1 MEDKWIKLDN
11 AANLFPAAAERSDT
25 KVFRF
30 SCELSE
36 TVDCEILEAAVAEA
50 SEVFDVFNYVLKKGL
65 FWYYFEKS
73 ELKPIVR
80 EEYKPV
86 CAQLYNPE
94 KKELL
99 YEVTYYK
106 NRINLEMFHALS
118 DGTGALKF
126 LECIVNKYLSKAHE
140 IPEPELDYDAS
151 NHEKE
156 DDSFYRYYEDNK
168 NAPKAKKVKRKKAY
182 KFKSG
187 RLPDDRI
194 SVITGH
200 IDLQGALN
208 EAHKRNTT
216 LTGYLASNLLCAI
229 AETMPRRLKGL
240 PVVLSIP
247 VNLRKY
253 FPSSSARNFFAMV
266 NIGYNFKKNPSDIQ
280 SVIESITAKLK
291 KSLSEENLEE
301 IIAKY
306 SSMENNIFVRIAPL
320 WLKNFC
326 IKVVHKRGASEIS
339 GILSNIGKTS
349 LPTEI
354 SPYVKAVDIFS
365 STKNLQ
371 ICAVSY
377 QNVLSI
383 SFTSPFY
390 DCDIQK
396 NFFRKLTDNGIKV
409 EITSNAD
416 TF

>member
-73 ELKPIVR
+73 DLKPVVR

-99 YEVTYYK
+99 YEITYYK

-126 LECIVNKYLSKAHE
+126 LECIVNKYLSKAHG

-156 DDSFYRYYEDNK
+156 DDSFYRYYEENK
-168 NAPKAKKVKRKKAY
+168 NAPKPPKVKRKKAY

-200 IDLQGALN
+200 VDLQGALN

-216 LTGYLASNLLCAI
+216 LTGYLASNILCAI
-229 AETMPRRLKGL
+229 AETMPRRSKSL

-280 SVIESITAKLK
+280 SVIESITMKLK
-291 KSLSEENLEE
+291 KSLSEENLAD

-320 WLKNFC
+320 WFKNIC
-326 IKVVHKRGASEIS
+326 IKVVHKKGATEIS
-339 GILSNIGKTS
+339 GILSNIGKTT
-349 LPTEI
+349 LPAEI